1 MPESVQEHL
10 NLQLCKTGSK
20 SRTTQKKGQDMP
32 VYTATDYEPLDP
44 GLYVGRFVEVRE
56 AKSEHGAYYR
66 WIFEI
71 RDEEHGGRQI
81 HANVSDKFGPG
92 SKARQWVEAM
102 IGRRLANG
110 ERFDTDDLIG
120 QDFHVTVVNVE
131 KDGRTYDNIASVN
144 AIRKTKAAK
153 MDEPDAGEADE
164 EEFANLPI

>member
-1 MPESVQEHL
+1 
-10 NLQLCKTGSK
+10 
-20 SRTTQKKGQDMP
+20 MP

-44 GLYVGRFVEVRE
+44 GLYVGRLVEIRE
-56 AKSEHGAYYR
+56 AKSEHGTYFR
-66 WIFEI
+66 WIFVI
-71 RDEEHGGRQI
+71 RDEDYEGRQI

-131 KDGRTYDNIASVN
+131 KDGRTYDNVASVN
-144 AIRKTKAAK
+144 AIRKARAAK
-153 MDEPDAGEADE
+153 KEEPETDEGDE
-164 EEFANLPI
+164 GEFANLPV